1 MIRKMR
7 REDMSTVLDIW
18 LAGNLQAHPF
28 IPQEYWQSHLEKME
42 RDYLP
47 AADVFVYADEE
58 GQPIKSF
65 MGIVNESYIAGIF
78 VKESARSKGIGKQLL
93 DYAKERKTKLSL
105 SVYQKNR
112 RAVRFY
118 QREHFIIQAENID
131 NETNEKEFKMV
142 WHK

>member
-78 VKESARSKGIGKQLL
+78 VLPQFQGQGIGKALL
-93 DYAKERKTKLSL
+93 AYGKEAYAMLSL
-105 SVYQKNR
+105 HVYCQNT
-112 RAVRFY
+112 RAIDFY
-118 QREHFIIQAENID
+118 EGQGFSTSDYGID
-131 NETNEKEFKMV
+131 EETGEQEQTMIWRK
-142 WHK
+142 

>member
-1 MIRKMR
+1 
-7 REDMSTVLDIW
+7 MS
-18 LAGNLQAHPF
+18 H
-28 IPQEYWQSHLEKME
+28 
-42 RDYLP
+42 
-47 AADVFVYADEE
+47 
-58 GQPIKSF
+58 
-65 MGIVNESYIAGIF
+65 YIAGIF

>member
-1 MIRKMR
+1 M
-7 REDMSTVLDIW
+7 
-18 LAGNLQAHPF
+18 
-28 IPQEYWQSHLEKME
+28 
-42 RDYLP
+42 
-47 AADVFVYADEE
+47 
-58 GQPIKSF
+58 
-65 MGIVNESYIAGIF
+65 
-78 VKESARSKGIGKQLL
+78 L

-118 QREHFIIQAENID
+118 QREQFFIRSENIE

>member
-1 MIRKMR
+1 MIRILQKY
-7 REDMSTVLDIW
+7 DLDAVMQIW
-18 LAGNLQAHPF
+18 LETNIDAHDF
-28 IPQEYWQSHLEKME
+28 IPEEYWTSNYMYVKAM
-42 RDYLP
+42 LP
-47 AADVFVYADEE
+47 QAEIYVFENDNTKQTDAFI
-58 GQPIKSF
+58 GLT
-65 MGIVNESYIAGIF
+65 GHYIAGIF

>member
-1 MIRKMR
+1 M
-7 REDMSTVLDIW
+7 
-18 LAGNLQAHPF
+18 
-28 IPQEYWQSHLEKME
+28 
-42 RDYLP
+42 
-47 AADVFVYADEE
+47 
-58 GQPIKSF
+58 
-65 MGIVNESYIAGIF
+65 
-78 VKESARSKGIGKQLL
+78 L

-112 RAVRFY
+112 RAVQFY